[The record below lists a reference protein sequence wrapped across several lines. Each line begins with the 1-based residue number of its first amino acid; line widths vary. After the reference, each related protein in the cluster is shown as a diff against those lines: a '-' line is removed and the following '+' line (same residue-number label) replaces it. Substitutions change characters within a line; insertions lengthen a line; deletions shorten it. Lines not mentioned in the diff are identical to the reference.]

1 MIISFLVTLWLN
13 EIFFDLLEPQK
24 IIGKLP
30 CTLYWLRGSPSL
42 LPLLFSFVMRNAI
55 QLMAGE
61 VEKKQCS
68 LFFCLWRLRRDHNP
82 GTEETCTLR
91 YRRNPI
97 KSQYLVLLFPLTCSK
112 PSFYVQNVIIQVK
125 YSYFNKQHE
134 LKTTTISCVQGS
146 RLWGVTNDSGRCN
159 LPISYSEELWVNKPT
174 PDSEIWMVLG
184 AAKFC
189 IRLILGL
196 KPSRKFCNKI
206 VKVKIRKSIMKVR
219 LHTGAKNWKIQF
231 SEK

>member
-1 MIISFLVTLWLN
+1 MHFHRFSKFSNFQVFENFKVFIAQKIFNVPTLLHNFSILMVDFLFLTTLRVN
-13 EIFFDLLEPQK
+13 GIFFDFLEPQK

-112 PSFYVQNVIIQVK
+112 PSFYVQNVIIFK
-125 YSYFNKQHE
+125 LN
-134 LKTTTISCVQGS
+134 T
-146 RLWGVTNDSGRCN
+146 
-159 LPISYSEELWVNKPT
+159 
-174 PDSEIWMVLG
+174 
-184 AAKFC
+184 
-189 IRLILGL
+189 LILIN
-196 KPSRKFCNKI
+196 SMNW
-206 VKVKIRKSIMKVR
+206 R
-219 LHTGAKNWKIQF
+219 LLQ
-231 SEK
+231 